1 VSFFDMNL
9 ARLAAGCLLAFCF
22 VQLVVNL
29 LLTYRGY
36 DAKALYGWCVVRK
49 RWSGGLAVAAWLA
62 IHSANLYLEQQID
75 RGPFEITRVEL
86 VGTWAKDESQ
96 FRLNADGTFAHL
108 EPPDVVERNL
118 YWRPVA
124 SSDGLEVRD
133 EGGNLTERWRL
144 VRYRGEYRILHHYE
158 ASQWGTP
165 ADMGFARVSQ

>member
-1 VSFFDMNL
+1 MV
-9 ARLAAGCLLAFCF
+9 RVAAGCLLAFCF
-22 VQLVVNL
+22 VQLVANL

-36 DAKALYGWCVVRK
+36 GVKALYRWCVVRK
-49 RWSGGLAVAAWLA
+49 RWSGGLAVVTWLT
-62 IHSANLYLEQQID
+62 ILHTNVYLDRQID
-75 RGPFEITRVEL
+75 RGPFEIDSGDL
-86 VGTWAKDESQ
+86 VGTWAKEASR
-96 FRLNADGTFAHL
+96 FRLNDDGTFAHL

-158 ASQWGTP
+158 ASQWSPP